1 MRAKAKISF
10 HRENDGTFSVQ
21 KQLIVLLSV
30 SGCSF
35 VAIRKESLKRWQLGA
50 LSHLH
55 NDGKVQLRF
64 QHLKHH
70 RLFPWAVMGQ
80 SVQVQCRHTKRFY
93 GIECCLLLCTP
104 NPLRIFRGQVVQ
116 GFQMCGQIG
125 QELAVELI

>member
-1 MRAKAKISF
+1 M
-10 HRENDGTFSVQ
+10 Q

-70 RLFPWAVMGQ
+70 RLFLWAVMGQ
-80 SVQVQCRHTKRFY
+80 SVQGQCRHTTEILRYRMLLAPLYPKS
-93 GIECCLLLCTP
+93 IENFSWSGGT
-104 NPLRIFRGQVVQ
+104 
-116 GFQMCGQIG
+116 GFQMCGQIR
-125 QELAVELI
+125 QELAVELD